1 MTGLML
7 VFLIIVVLM
16 QYQQYTTLVRYEN
29 TKKEIYDDINKK
41 FAHDKNT
48 KKVIISED
56 LVVRFVGISLYQRK
70 KNSCK

>member
-1 MTGLML
+1 ML